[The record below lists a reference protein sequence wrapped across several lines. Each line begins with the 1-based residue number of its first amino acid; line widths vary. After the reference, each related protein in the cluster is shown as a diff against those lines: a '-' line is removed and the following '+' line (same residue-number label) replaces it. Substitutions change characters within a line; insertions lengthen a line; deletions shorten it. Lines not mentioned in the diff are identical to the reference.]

1 MIDTNS
7 RYAIEDFESAKQK
20 IERDIKIM
28 SNKSK
33 EDIIGEYVKK
43 SIEDVEFRVKE
54 GFLKPI
60 QVPEIYKELKK
71 TYIDNYPSAKDIIN
85 ALFEEEK
92 EEEEEKEKEKNKDER

>member
-43 SIEDVEFRVKE
+43 SIEEVEFRVKE

-60 QVPEIYKELKK
+60 QVPGIYKELKK
-71 TYIDNYPSAKDIIN
+71 KYIDNYPSAKDIIN
-85 ALFEEEK
+85 SLFEEK
-92 EEEEEKEKEKNKDER
+92 EEEKNKDER